1 MTALDLVR
9 GETAADVCQGAW
21 SYVGRKL
28 TLFHPCP
35 AGRLV
40 PGSALV
46 LSAAKLPQEAHV
58 TDKVTFGRT
67 RSIPGG
73 PSQSPFTETEV
84 RLDGTAVGRIVS
96 RANPKLA
103 GLLEYQVQ
111 IEGEPSTSVT
121 TLASARALAHDLLT
135 KRIRS

>member
-1 MTALDLVR
+1 VD
-9 GETAADVCQGAW
+9 
-21 SYVGRKL
+21 RKL

-35 AGRLV
+35 AGRLA

-46 LSAAKLPQEAHV
+46 LSAATLPQEAPV
-58 TDKVTFGRT
+58 TGKVTFGRT
-67 RSIPGG
+67 KLVQSG

-84 RLDGTAVGRIVS
+84 RLNGTAVGRIIS
-96 RANPKLA
+96 RANPKLS

-111 IEGEPSTSVT
+111 IEGEPSTAVT

-135 KRIRS
+135 RRSRS

>member
-1 MTALDLVR
+1 ML
-9 GETAADVCQGAW
+9 ADVCQGAW

-58 TDKVTFGRT
+58 TGKVTFGRT

-84 RLDGTAVGRIVS
+84 RLDGTAWGGSSAGRTRSS
-96 RANPKLA
+96 RACW
-103 GLLEYQVQ
+103 
-111 IEGEPSTSVT
+111 S
-121 TLASARALAHDLLT
+121 
-135 KRIRS
+135 IRSRSKANRARL